1 MALELTISIMLNIIK
16 QAVLSATVSTAPSV
30 TAALAKSA
38 KGAAA
43 RSSGYA
49 AEDAAAAWLQAQ
61 GLRIVERN
69 VRYSFGE
76 IDIVA
81 WEGAGSRGDGSNNAQ
96 AVLVLFEV
104 RLRKNTRFGD
114 AASSITPRKQRRL
127 WAAGQAYAARFKSPP
142 PMRID
147 VLAYSG
153 AMGTL
158 GAVIEPLWIKNALG

>member
-1 MALELTISIMLNIIK
+1 MLTIIK
-16 QAVLSATVSTAPSV
+16 HAVLSTAHTVAN
-30 TAALAKSA
+30 AAAKSA
-38 KGAAA
+38 KGTAA

-49 AEDAAAAWLQAQ
+49 AEEAAATWIQAQ
-61 GLRIVERN
+61 GLRIVARN
-69 VRYSFGE
+69 VRYKFGE

-81 WEGAGSRGDGSNNAQ
+81 WEGEGNL

-114 AASSITPRKQRRL
+114 AVSSITPTKQRRL
-127 WAAGQAYAARFKSPP
+127 WAAGQAYAARFKHPP

-153 AMGTL
+153 AVGSDSQ
-158 GAVIEPLWIKNALG
+158 PLWIKNALG

>member
-1 MALELTISIMLNIIK
+1 MLNIIK
-16 QAVLSATVSTAPSV
+16 QAVLSTTLSAARTVAN
-30 TAALAKSA
+30 AKAKSA
-38 KGAAA
+38 KGTAA

-49 AEDAAAAWLQAQ
+49 AEEAAATWLQAQ

-69 VRYSFGE
+69 VRYKFGE

-81 WEGAGSRGDGSNNAQ
+81 WEGEGNQ

-114 AASSITPRKQRRL
+114 AASSITPTKQRRL
-127 WAAGQAYAARFKSPP
+127 WAAGQAYAARFKHPP

-153 AMGTL
+153 AV
-158 GAVIEPLWIKNALG
+158 GADSQPLWLKNALG

>member
-1 MALELTISIMLNIIK
+1 MPCAKAAKTAVLELTMSVMLNIIK
-16 QAVLSATVSTAPSV
+16 QAVQSATLSA
-30 TAALAKSA
+30 AKSL
-38 KGAAA
+38 KGRTA

-49 AEDAAAAWLQAQ
+49 AEDAAATWLQAQ

-69 VRYSFGE
+69 VRYTFGE

-81 WEGAGSRGDGSNNAQ
+81 WEGEGDQ

-114 AASSITPRKQRRL
+114 AASSITPTKQRRL
-127 WAAGQAYAARFKSPP
+127 WAAGQAYAARFKHPP

-153 AMGTL
+153 AV
-158 GAVIEPLWIKNALG
+158 GAQGVPLEPLWIKNALG

>member
-1 MALELTISIMLNIIK
+1 MLTIIK
-16 QAVLSATVSTAPSV
+16 QAIKTAR
-30 TAALAKSA
+30 
-38 KGAAA
+38 GAAA

-49 AEDAAAAWLQAQ
+49 AEEAAATWLQAQ

-69 VRYSFGE
+69 VRYKFGE

-81 WEGAGSRGDGSNNAQ
+81 WEGEAAATATSP

-104 RLRKNTRFGD
+104 RLRKNPRFGD
-114 AASSITPRKQRRL
+114 AATSITAHKQRRL
-127 WAAGQAYAARFKSPP
+127 WAAGQAYAARFKHPP

-153 AMGTL
+153 AIDAKGERGDKSVK
-158 GAVIEPLWIKNALG
+158 GAQGLDTAPLWIKNALG

>member
-1 MALELTISIMLNIIK
+1 MLELTISIMLTIIK
-16 QAVLSATVSTAPSV
+16 QAALTAVATATTTA
-30 TAALAKSA
+30 TAIAVKALKSS
-38 KGAAA
+38 KGSAA
-43 RSSGYA
+43 RHSGYA

-69 VRYSFGE
+69 VRFKFGE

-81 WEGAGSRGDGSNNAQ
+81 WEGEGHPTQ
-96 AVLVLFEV
+96 PAVLVLFEV

-114 AASSITPRKQRRL
+114 AAASITPNKQRRL

-147 VLAYSG
+147 VLAYS
-153 AMGTL
+153 AAANKDTT
-158 GAVIEPLWIKNALG
+158 PLWIKNALG

>member
-1 MALELTISIMLNIIK
+1 MSFMLNIIK
-16 QAVLSATVSTAPSV
+16 QAVLSTV
-30 TAALAKSA
+30 AKSA

-43 RSSGYA
+43 RNSGYA
-49 AEDAAAAWLQAQ
+49 AEDAAVTWLQAQ

-69 VRYSFGE
+69 VRYKFGE

-81 WEGAGSRGDGSNNAQ
+81 WEGEGNL

-114 AASSITPRKQRRL
+114 AASSITPTKQRRL
-127 WAAGQAYAARFKSPP
+127 WAAGQAYAARFKHPP

-153 AMGTL
+153 AV
-158 GAVIEPLWIKNALG
+158 GADSQPLWIKNALG